1 MPMRLREKLREGI
14 QFLASRRVP
23 SAEASAELLLMHITG
38 MGRGDLYSHG
48 EDELGSEA
56 IENYHRLLEARAGGM
71 PVQYLTGRQE
81 FWGLEFEVTPEVL
94 IPRPETELLVET
106 ALELLNAAPGDNR
119 KSQGGAG
126 RERGWRI
133 ADVGTGSGC
142 IILSLAS
149 ELPQAHLMA
158 TDLSAAAIQV
168 ARRNARRLG
177 FEARVSFFAGDLL
190 GPLTGG
196 GADTALDMIV
206 SNPPYVSRQ
215 ELENVEPQ
223 VRNFEPHLAL
233 GGEEDPLAIYGRLFQ
248 QAWRVLKPGG
258 WMLVE
263 IGYGR
268 REQVTQMLSRGWQQ
282 VEVRPDLAGIPRVV
296 VARRP

>member
-1 MPMRLREKLREGI
+1 MRLREQLREGM

-23 SAEASAELLLMHITG
+23 AVEASAELLLMHITG
-38 MGRGDLYSHG
+38 MSRGDLYSHG
-48 EDELGSEA
+48 EDELDSEA
-56 IENYHRLLEARAGGM
+56 IENYQRLLEARAGGT

-106 ALELLNAAPGDNR
+106 ALELLDAAPGDNR
-119 KSQGGAG
+119 KSRGGAG
-126 RERGWRI
+126 RERAWRI

-158 TDLSAAAIQV
+158 TDISAAAIQV
-168 ARRNARRLG
+168 ARRNASRLG

-196 GADTALDMIV
+196 GDTALDMIV

-215 ELENVEPQ
+215 ELENAEPQ
-223 VRNFEPHLAL
+223 VRDFEPRLAL
-233 GGEEDPLAIYGRLFQ
+233 GGEEDPVAIYERLFQ

-258 WMLVE
+258 WVLVE

-268 REQVTQMLSRGWQQ
+268 REQVTQMLTHGWQQ